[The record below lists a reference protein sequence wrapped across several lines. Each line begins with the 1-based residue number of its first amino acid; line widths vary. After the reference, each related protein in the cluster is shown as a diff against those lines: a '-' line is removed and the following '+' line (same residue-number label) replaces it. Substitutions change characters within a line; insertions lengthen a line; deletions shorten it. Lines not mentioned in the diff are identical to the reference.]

1 MRDREAAGNVPLV
14 RGYAKRMEGVRYA
27 EKMVK
32 QVEGRADTLS
42 VAVEKSTTYMNKAG
56 NRETDMRED
65 RSEIVGRRSTCVQ
78 KKKRDV
84 ESYLHVSD
92 ESCVGV

>member
-1 MRDREAAGNVPLV
+1 
-14 RGYAKRMEGVRYA
+14 
-27 EKMVK
+27 MVK

-65 RSEIVGRRSTCVQ
+65 RSEIVGRRARVCTE
-78 KKKRDV
+78 KKERRRV
-84 ESYLHVSD
+84 VFARY
-92 ESCVGV
+92 G

>member
-1 MRDREAAGNVPLV
+1 MRD
-14 RGYAKRMEGVRYA
+14 A

-32 QVEGRADTLS
+32 QEEGRADTLS

-65 RSEIVGRRSTCVQ
+65 RSEIVGRRARVYREERERRRVVFARIAMSRVWVCNVA
-78 KKKRDV
+78 DA
-84 ESYLHVSD
+84 SA
-92 ESCVGV
+92 

>member
-1 MRDREAAGNVPLV
+1 MRD
-14 RGYAKRMEGVRYA
+14 A
-27 EKMVK
+27 EQMVK

-65 RSEIVGRRSTCVQ
+65 RSEIVGRRSACVQ
-78 KKKRDV
+78 KKKKRDV

-92 ESCVGV
+92 ESCGCVM

>member
-1 MRDREAAGNVPLV
+1 MRD
-14 RGYAKRMEGVRYA
+14 A

-32 QVEGRADTLS
+32 QEEGRADTLS

-65 RSEIVGRRSTCVQ
+65 RSEIVGRRSACVQ
-78 KKKRDV
+78 RR
-84 ESYLHVSD
+84 ETSSRICTLAMSR
-92 ESCVGV
+92 VGV

>member
-1 MRDREAAGNVPLV
+1 MRD
-14 RGYAKRMEGVRYA
+14 A

-32 QVEGRADTLS
+32 QEEGRADTLS

-65 RSEIVGRRSTCVQ
+65 RSEIVGRRARVYREERETSSRICT
-78 KKKRDV
+78 
-84 ESYLHVSD
+84 YSD